1 MQLDEIFRLSAGA
14 VEGLVEPFGRAVIEI
29 GDDEV
34 DVETEPGRL
43 DAGDGA
49 SLLAPEPAL

>member
-29 GDDEV
+29 GDDEA
-34 DVETEPGRL
+34 EIAFAGRRAAQAL
-43 DAGDGA
+43 SCAILHDA
-49 SLLAPEPAL
+49 